1 MTKYVVIS
9 GPNTGKH
16 GPEITMSL
24 DTFHAVHCIG
34 KVFISSGKKKNPKL
48 NPVIRRVNDQLR
60 KLCEINGFLLINN
73 DMITTDH
80 LWRDG
85 IPLQDIGTNILSRNF
100 YLVFHDFL
108 YENHS
113 WQQNLNKAS
122 EFVFDSDLKGLSKL
136 RKDDPDNPIIGYLN
150 INFLKEK
157 NI

>member
-1 MTKYVVIS
+1 MQLFLVRIQE
-9 GPNTGKH
+9 NTDQKLLCLWTLFTQY
-16 GPEITMSL
+16 IAL
-24 DTFHAVHCIG
+24 A
-34 KVFISSGKKKNPKL
+34 KSSYHLVKKKNPKL
-48 NPVIRRVNDQLR
+48 NPVIRRVNDQLC